1 MEGLTPSALQDELI
15 EVIKEEVKDLYF
27 ENKEGNKVL
36 MQVYAQDI
44 PLKATDT
51 DNVPVPYTVV
61 RILSGRTSLDGRANN
76 PESVRI
82 LILIGVKNLSKSGS
96 ANKDLLTCMQRIKQ
110 RLIERPHT
118 KHFALVSDI
127 DWGID
132 DESPYHYAFGG
143 MDTTWKARQIQR
155 EDRFT

>member
-1 MEGLTPSALQDELI
+1 MDGLTPSALQDELI
-15 EVIKEEVKDLYF
+15 EVIKEAVKDLYF
-27 ENKEGNKVL
+27 ENKEGSKVL
-36 MQVYAQDI
+36 MQIYAQDI
-44 PLKATDT
+44 PPKATDT
-51 DNVPVPYTVV
+51 DNVPVPYVVV
-61 RILSGRTSLDGRANN
+61 RILSGRASLDGRANN
-76 PESVRI
+76 PESMRI
-82 LILIGVKNLSKSGS
+82 LILIGVKNLNKSGS

-118 KHFALVSDI
+118 KHFALASDI

>member
-1 MEGLTPSALQDELI
+1 MDGLTPSALQDELI

-27 ENKEGNKVL
+27 ENKAGNRVL

-44 PLKATDT
+44 PPKATDT
-51 DNVPVPYTVV
+51 DNVPVPYCVV
-61 RILSGRTSLDGRANN
+61 RILSGKSSFDGRANN
-76 PESVRI
+76 PESIRV
-82 LILIGVKNLSKSGS
+82 LVLLGVKNSGKNGS
-96 ANKDLLTCMQRIKQ
+96 AYEDLFTCMQRIKQ

-118 KHFALVSDI
+118 KHFALASDI

>member
-1 MEGLTPSALQDELI
+1 MDGLTPSALQDELI

-51 DNVPVPYTVV
+51 DNVPVPYAVV
-61 RILSGRTSLDGRANN
+61 RILSGRTSFDGRANN
-76 PESVRI
+76 PESVRV

-118 KHFALVSDI
+118 KHFALASDI

>member
-44 PLKATDT
+44 SLKATDT
-51 DNVPVPYTVV
+51 DNVPVPYTIV
-61 RILSGRTSLDGRANN
+61 RILSGRTSLDGRTNN

-118 KHFALVSDI
+118 KHFALASDI